1 MSILF
6 SKKNTVTLIGTII
19 FCSSLL
25 IGCGNKMPG
34 KVYKINEINYSK
46 DGEKT
51 TENHGF
57 QEYEKSDFSYHSDD
71 KAEYDTNGKLIRNA
85 FFANTYDVFGNLIS
99 YDYGMDDRIA
109 SDSTKASFNVKYNK
123 KAKKITVTN
132 LEKKSNPKTA
142 IYKYDDSGKLV
153 YYKVSNYK
161 NSDIWL
167 QYDYSLNTGKIDRIT
182 YYSKLDGET
191 DPRLGIARWIFQW
204 DYFSTFNFNNYK

>member
-1 MSILF
+1 
-6 SKKNTVTLIGTII
+6 
-19 FCSSLL
+19 
-25 IGCGNKMPG
+25 MPG
-34 KVYKINEINYSK
+34 KVYKINEINYSNY
-46 DGEKT
+46 GEKT

-57 QEYEKSDFSYHSDD
+57 QEYEKSDFSYYSDD

-109 SDSTKASFNVKYNK
+109 SDSTKTSFNVKYNK

>member
-1 MSILF
+1 MLNTT
-6 SKKNTVTLIGTII
+6 KK
-19 FCSSLL
+19 
-25 IGCGNKMPG
+25 P
-34 KVYKINEINYSK
+34 
-46 DGEKT
+46 
-51 TENHGF
+51 
-57 QEYEKSDFSYHSDD
+57 
-71 KAEYDTNGKLIRNA
+71 
-85 FFANTYDVFGNLIS
+85 
-99 YDYGMDDRIA
+99 
-109 SDSTKASFNVKYNK
+109 
-123 KAKKITVTN
+123 KKITVTN

-191 DPRLGIARWIFQW
+191 DPRLDIARWIFQW